1 MDVRVEWSAVSVACR
16 GLIPVEKRG
25 IEAGGRILLLYVG
38 PG

>member
-1 MDVRVEWSAVSVACR
+1 VDDIVEWSAVSVACR

-25 IEAGGRILLLYVG
+25 IEAGGRILLYVG